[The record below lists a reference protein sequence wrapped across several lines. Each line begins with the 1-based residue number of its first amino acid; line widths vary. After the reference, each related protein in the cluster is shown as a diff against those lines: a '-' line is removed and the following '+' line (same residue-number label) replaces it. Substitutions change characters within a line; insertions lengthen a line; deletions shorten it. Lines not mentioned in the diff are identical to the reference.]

1 MTQNHNLH
9 GTAIQ
14 LGATGLLLRG
24 PSGAGKSLLALALL
38 DRWAARGLSAAL
50 VADDRVD
57 LAPGPSGLLMSVP
70 APIAGLIELRG
81 RGIINRPHVSPAP
94 LHLLIDLVPELVRMP
109 ESPAF
114 STEILG
120 VSLPRAP
127 VPEARLAGL
136 EHQMLLVS
144 EAIAALDRPEGRP

>member
-1 MTQNHNLH
+1 MTQTLNLH

-38 DRWAARGLSAAL
+38 DRWAGRGLSASL

-57 LAPGPSGLLMSVP
+57 VASGSPRLLMSAP

-81 RGIINRPHVSPAP
+81 RGILHRPHVSPAP
-94 LHLLIDLVPELVRMP
+94 LHLLVDLVPELTRMP

-114 STEILG
+114 SGEILG
-120 VSLPRAP
+120 VALPRAP
-127 VPEARLAGL
+127 VPEARLIGL
-136 EHQMLLVS
+136 EHQILLVS
-144 EAIAALDRPEGRP
+144 EAIAALGRPEGRP